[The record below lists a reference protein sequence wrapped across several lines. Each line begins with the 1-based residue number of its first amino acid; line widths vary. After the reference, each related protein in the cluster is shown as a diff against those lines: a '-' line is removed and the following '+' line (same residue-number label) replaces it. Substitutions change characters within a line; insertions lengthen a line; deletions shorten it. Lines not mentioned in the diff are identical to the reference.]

1 MGSKLGMALPDQAP
15 GLVMPLK
22 MKTEVATVRTCT
34 RASNR
39 NHPVEAPVEEEEEP
53 SRRRGCC
60 RRREEAM
67 LRSGS
72 GWQGCGR
79 ARTAASRPGAS
90 PAPSGPPRSVPL
102 PILPLCPSHPF
113 DLQIQQH

>member
-1 MGSKLGMALPDQAP
+1 MVVVDAVVVDAGSKLGMALPDQAP

-22 MKTEVATVRTCT
+22 MKTEVATVQTCT

-39 NHPVEAPVEEEEEP
+39 NHPVAAPAEEEVP

-60 RRREEAM
+60 RRREEGM

-72 GWQGCGR
+72 GWQGCRR
-79 ARTAASRPGAS
+79 ARTTASRLGAS

-102 PILPLCPSHPF
+102 QFSHSA
-113 DLQIQQH
+113 